1 MLQPAFPPKLDSA
14 VNLVNQGG
22 TAMRVVVRLMVVV
35 MMAIMVVVVVVAMV
49 VIFYVRS
56 NPNWSPSQERKQ
68 EDLV

>member
-22 TAMRVVVRLMVVV
+22 TGMRVVVRVMVVV
-35 MMAIMVVVVVVAMV
+35 MMAIMVVVVAMV
-49 VIFYVRS
+49 EIFSVRS